1 MIALEL
7 VNLTDIVLRLATVAA
22 ILFLTFII
30 VRLFGAI
37 LRRAL
42 RSVPPLLADQAVKAL
57 SLFIWIIG
65 LLLAVNQLGLNLDLL
80 MVLIAIAG
88 IALVVAARDVLS
100 NIVSKVFMG
109 SYVPVKVGDYLTI
122 DGASGK
128 VIEINQLA
136 AIILL
141 DDGSIATIP
150 NAKFVKEVSVN
161 KTSIASQRLS
171 IPVSIR
177 GAISLPRAEAELLK
191 LAYKYKAH
199 LDQRFPP
206 IFTIKNRSS
215 NFVEGEL
222 DLLVADPERREILSR
237 ELAAKINDVLERLA
251 GEAASK

>member
-1 MIALEL
+1 MITLEL
-7 VNLTDIVLRLATVAA
+7 LNLTDVVLRLATLAA
-22 ILFLTFII
+22 ILLLTFVIA
-30 VRLFGAI
+30 RLFAAI

-42 RSVPPLLADQAVKAL
+42 RPVPPLLADQVVKAM

-65 LLLAVNQLGLNLDLL
+65 LLLVVNQLGLNLDLL
-80 MVLIAIAG
+80 MVLIIIAG

-109 SYVPVKVGDYLTI
+109 VFVPVKVGDYLTI

-136 AIILL
+136 AIILM

-171 IPVSIR
+171 IPVSIK
-177 GAISLPRAEAELLK
+177 GGVSLPRAEAELLK

-206 IFTIKNRSS
+206 IFTVKNRDS
-215 NFVEGEL
+215 NSVEGEL
-222 DLLVADPERREILSR
+222 DLLVADPEKRETLSR
-237 ELAAKINDVLERLA
+237 ELAVKIKEVLDRLGSESA
-251 GEAASK
+251 

>member
-1 MIALEL
+1 MITLEL
-7 VNLTDIVLRLATVAA
+7 LNLTDVVLRLATLAA
-22 ILFLTFII
+22 ILLLTFVIA
-30 VRLFGAI
+30 RLFAAI

-42 RSVPPLLADQAVKAL
+42 RPVPPLLADQVVKAM

-65 LLLAVNQLGLNLDLL
+65 LLHVVNQLGLNLDLL
-80 MVLIAIAG
+80 MVLIIIAG

-109 SYVPVKVGDYLTI
+109 VFVPVKVGDYLTI

-136 AIILL
+136 AIILM
-141 DDGSIATIP
+141 DDGSIAMIP

-171 IPVSIR
+171 IPVSIK
-177 GAISLPRAEAELLK
+177 GGVSLPRAEAELLK

-206 IFTIKNRSS
+206 IFTVKNRDS
-215 NFVEGEL
+215 NSVEGEL
-222 DLLVADPERREILSR
+222 DLLVADPEKRETLSR
-237 ELAAKINDVLERLA
+237 ELAVKIKEVLDRLGSESA
-251 GEAASK
+251 

>member
-1 MIALEL
+1 MIILEL
-7 VNLTDIVLRLATVAA
+7 VNLTDVVLRLATLAA
-22 ILFLTFII
+22 ILLLTFVIA
-30 VRLFGAI
+30 RFFGAI

-42 RSVPPLLADQAVKAL
+42 RPVPPLLADQVVKAM

-65 LLLAVNQLGLNLDLL
+65 LLLVVNQLGLNLDLL
-80 MVLIAIAG
+80 MVLIIIAG

-109 SYVPVKVGDYLTI
+109 VFVPVKVGDYLTI

-136 AIILL
+136 AIILM

-171 IPVSIR
+171 IPVSIK
-177 GAISLPRAEAELLK
+177 GGVSLPRAEAELLK

-206 IFTIKNRSS
+206 IFTVKNRDS
-215 NFVEGEL
+215 NSVEGEL
-222 DLLVADPERREILSR
+222 DLLVADPEQRETLSR
-237 ELAAKINDVLERLA
+237 ELAVKIKEVLDRLGSESA
-251 GEAASK
+251 